1 MERKSHDSQRTAG
14 PEAEA
19 KSLGQLKRRK
29 KKLQQPKTVH
39 HSENN
44 FISEP
49 QHLSQTTSCIACFL
63 SSMSQPLYIPGS
75 HLSPTLEIKKPEYV
89 AIAGAGR
96 ARHAV
101 RECSMERSCATSRS
115 NALTR
120 PNTCKSEM
128 NQNIRV
134 CTIQKHTHIEIYI
147 YIYVQNMNA
156 YRKTDRWIG
165 G

>member
-1 MERKSHDSQRTAG
+1 MILNELLDPRPRPNLWG
-14 PEAEA
+14 
-19 KSLGQLKRRK
+19 SLSDAK

-75 HLSPTLEIKKPEYV
+75 HLSPTLEIKKPEDV

-134 CTIQKHTHIEIYI
+134 YTNSKKYTHIKNIYT
-147 YIYVQNMNA
+147 YI
-156 YRKTDRWIG
+156 
-165 G
+165 

>member
-14 PEAEA
+14 SEAEA
-19 KSLGQLKRRK
+19 KSLG
-29 KKLQQPKTVH
+29 QQPKTVH
-39 HSENN
+39 HSENH

-49 QHLSQTTSCIACFL
+49 QHLSQTTSCIACFFVFHV
-63 SSMSQPLYIPGS
+63 STAVHTWVASISNPGN
-75 HLSPTLEIKKPEYV
+75 LAKRCNKNIKKPEEV

-101 RECSMERSCATSRS
+101 RECSMERSCATSCS

-120 PNTCKSEM
+120 PNTGKAEM

-134 CTIQKHTHIEIYI
+134 CTNSKTHTHIKICIYI
-147 YIYVQNMNA
+147 YIHMYLYM
-156 YRKTDRWIG
+156 YKI
-165 G
+165 